1 MGNEPTERRHIAV
14 DPPNSGGAVPG
25 LARRLL
31 PLALLVVALIGAFA
45 LRLDRYLSFDQLAA
59 HREWLLAEVARLG
72 ILAPLC
78 YVLIYAAATGLSIPG
93 AVLLTLVAGFLFG
106 TPVGTAVVVAG
117 ATLGA
122 IIVFLVAR
130 TAIGNALRARAGPF
144 MRKLEDGFRA
154 NALSYLLV
162 LRLIPLFPFWLVN
175 LVPAFLGVRLRTFVL
190 GTFIGIIPG
199 SFVYAS
205 LGSGLGTLIAHG
217 ERPDLGIIFQPGV
230 LGPLG
235 GLALLALLPV
245 VYKRFYGERLRMGG
259 AE

>member
-1 MGNEPTERRHIAV
+1 V
-14 DPPNSGGAVPG
+14 V
-25 LARRLL
+25 
-31 PLALLVVALIGAFA
+31 LVVALIGAFA

-59 HREWLLAEVARLG
+59 HREWLLAEVAQLG

-106 TPVGTAVVVAG
+106 TLAGAAIVVVG

-122 IIVFLVAR
+122 IIVFLAAR
-130 TAIGNALRARAGPF
+130 TALGDALRARAGSF
-144 MRKLEDGFRA
+144 VRKLEAGFRA

-175 LVPAFLGVRLRTFVL
+175 LVPAFLGVRLGTFVL
-190 GTFIGIIPG
+190 GTFLGIIPG

-205 LGSGLGTLIAHG
+205 LGSGLGALIARG

-230 LGPLG
+230 LGPLA

-245 VYKRFYGERLRMGG
+245 VYKRFNGERLRMGG
-259 AE
+259 AK